1 MQIKNDL
8 RLELKNKRANILN
21 KIEKDDLI
29 CRNFLDSGIYRASE
43 EILCYCST
51 GSEIDTSSIIN
62 ASLRDGKK
70 LFLPK
75 CTDNNGNM
83 TFYRVKDVNCL
94 VKGAF
99 GIYEPDESFC
109 SPASGFINAVCVVPG
124 LTFDKKGYRLGYGKG
139 YYDRFL
145 EKFTI
150 ISAGL
155 CYNELISDMLP
166 AEKHD
171 LPVDYIFTDCSVI
184 KV

>member
-1 MQIKNDL
+1 MQMKSDL
-8 RLELKNKRANILN
+8 RRELKNKRAHIQN
-21 KIEKDDLI
+21 KTEKDGLI
-29 CRNFLDSGIYRASE
+29 CRNFLNSEIYRSSA

-51 GSEIDTSSIIN
+51 GSEIDTSAIIHT
-62 ASLRDGKK
+62 SLRDAKK

-75 CTDNNGNM
+75 CTDQNGNM
-83 TFYRVKDVNCL
+83 TFYRVEDTNCL

-99 GIYEPDESFC
+99 GIYEPDDSFC
-109 SPASGFINAVCVVPG
+109 PPAFEFCNAVCVVPG
-124 LTFDKKGYRLGYGKG
+124 LAFDKNGNRLGYGKG

-155 CYNELISDMLP
+155 CYNELISDILP